1 MLPLY
6 LFALIVG
13 GGLLLFSL
21 VWGDAGDH
29 DVELEGDLDLEG
41 EPEFGAGSLVD
52 GDGEW
57 SLLRG
62 FLSVRTVLHL
72 LAGFG
77 ATGTL
82 LELLTAASP
91 AVSLAWAVAT
101 GLVAATLAGLIY
113 GWIRSSGSGEVSL
126 DPEYL
131 VGATATVLLPIEPG
145 RRGKVLALRDGREVE
160 LLARLFSAD
169 DERCPRGAE
178 VVIVEIAGETALIAP
193 LPSISSGLE
202 TE

>member
-29 DVELEGDLDLEG
+29 DVEVEGDLDLEG
-41 EPEFGAGSLVD
+41 HPEYGAGSLVD

-57 SLLRG
+57 PLLRG

-82 LELLTAASP
+82 LELLTDAPSGVA
-91 AVSLAWAVAT
+91 LAWAVAT
-101 GLVAATLAGLIY
+101 GLVAATLAALIY

-126 DPEYL
+126 DPQYL
-131 VGATATVLLPIEPG
+131 VGATATVVLPVEPG

-169 DERCPRGAE
+169 DERCARGAE

-193 LPSISSGLE
+193 LPSMTTGSE
-202 TE
+202 KE